1 LLKYAAMTQAKIE
14 SISPSFIVSNV
25 SRTIAFYQANLGFE
39 AMYQQPDEDPFFAA
53 LQRDGV
59 MFFVKSDKDTQ
70 PQPNSS
76 RNPEMKWDAY
86 LYVPD
91 PDALAAEFAG
101 NGVSFHK
108 PLGITSEGLR
118 GFEIRDPDGYVLFF
132 GRPK

>member
-1 LLKYAAMTQAKIE
+1 MPRVGIE
-14 SISPSFIVSNV
+14 SISPLFIVRNV
-25 SRTIAFYQANLGFE
+25 SETIAFYQAKLGFE
-39 AMYQQPDEDPFFAA
+39 AMYLQPKTQPFFAA

-59 MFFVKSDKDTQ
+59 MFFVKSNKDTK

-76 RNPEMKWDAY
+76 RNPEIKWDAS

-91 PDALAAEFAG
+91 PDALAAEFAS
-101 NGVSFHK
+101 NGASFHK

-132 GRPK
+132 GRPR